1 MQSPDDNPVTSCS
14 HLIVSLYFPPQ
25 ELKVE
30 MFGNMDNENDDLK
43 SSSSHLF
50 KGKTSTP
57 LHIESTTSDDD
68 LLAQALDGSG
78 VLLPTAK

>member
-1 MQSPDDNPVTSCS
+1 MQSTDDNPLTSCS
-14 HLIVSLYFPPQ
+14 HLIVSLFSPQ

-30 MFGNMDNENDDLK
+30 MFGNMDNDALE

-50 KGKTSTP
+50 RGKTSTP
-57 LHIESTTSDDD
+57 LHVESTTSDDD

-78 VLLPTAK
+78 VELPTAK

>member
-1 MQSPDDNPVTSCS
+1 
-14 HLIVSLYFPPQ
+14 
-25 ELKVE
+25 
-30 MFGNMDNENDDLK
+30 MFDNDDLE

-57 LHIESTTSDDD
+57 LHVESDDD